1 MGTEGQA
8 EGVKTKRRTIS
19 AHEISK
25 YDYCPYQWYFERV
38 YGRKELRRRYVER
51 NERLQLED
59 HLASA
64 FQRGEEYHRRSY
76 IRLKGKRLLR
86 RVAAVLLL
94 VIAVWMVVQYGR
106 TI

>member
-1 MGTEGQA
+1 MGKEGQT
-8 EGVKTKRRTIS
+8 EGVKAKRRTIS

-25 YDYCPYQWYFERV
+25 YDYCPYQWYFERM

-64 FQRGEEYHRRSY
+64 FRKGEAYHHSRY

-86 RVAAVLLL
+86 RLVAALLL

-106 TI
+106 TL